1 MKKSLLFCMLT
12 LLFGAVML
20 HAQSAERITTM
31 LNTEKATYGQVAY
44 IAAVYQDLVPESAD
58 EAQAV
63 KALAKAGIITSSAQP
78 ADVIRLGTASFI
90 CAQATGMKGG
100 LWYTIH
106 PCARYAFRQ
115 LKADNIIPA
124 AADPAMIITGRDV
137 LGIFNGCLKNYT
149 SDTSEASK

>member
-1 MKKSLLFCMLT
+1 MKKSLLFCTFT
-12 LLFGAVML
+12 LLFSIGTL
-20 HAQSAERITTM
+20 YAQSAEQITTI
-31 LNTEKATYGQVAY
+31 LNTDKATYGQIAY
-44 IAAVYQDLVPESAD
+44 IAAVYQGLVPDSAD
-58 EAQAV
+58 EEQAV
-63 KALAKAGIITSSAQP
+63 KALSKAGIISSSAKP
-78 ADVIRLGTASFI
+78 NDVVCLGTVSFI
-90 CAQATGMKGG
+90 CAKATGMKGG

-124 AADPAMIITGRDV
+124 TADPAMVITGRDA